1 VTPSLFA
8 AVVMAGAAGAVA
20 RAWVGEAV
28 LRRWPRRGL
37 GTLAVNLSGAFL
49 LGLWTGLPAVPAAW
63 LEVVGTG
70 FLGAFTTFSTWMFEV
85 TAAWRGGGRAT
96 VVVEVGATLALGI
109 ALAALG
115 FGLGRSWG

>member
-1 VTPSLFA
+1 VTA
-8 AVVMAGAAGAVA
+8 AVFVAVVLAGAAGAVA

-49 LGLWTGLPAVPAAW
+49 LGLWTGLSGVPAAW
-63 LEVVGTG
+63 LEVAGTG

-85 TAAWRGGGRAT
+85 TAAWRDGRRSA
-96 VVVEVGATLALGI
+96 VVVEMGATLALGVV
-109 ALAALG
+109 LAALG

>member
-1 VTPSLFA
+1 MTPYLFA
-8 AVVMAGAAGAVA
+8 AVVVAGAAGAVA

-49 LGLWTGLPAVPAAW
+49 LGLWTGSPAVPATW

-85 TAAWRGGGRAT
+85 TAAWRDRRRAT
-96 VVVEVGATLALGI
+96 VVVEVGATLALGV

-115 FGLGRSWG
+115 FGLGKGWG